1 MVVGCGWKKV
11 VWLIVVESGGRW
23 LIVVE
28 SGGRW
33 LIVVGSGGRWLIV
46 VGGGCE
52 IEEQTLTANVLM

>member
-11 VWLIVVESGGRW
+11 VW